1 MIYHLLLHINRNI
14 NQGSSLTFSNTSF
27 AHNLFFSQFNF
38 KSKESFSIHNHLGFS
53 VSANCYSFL
62 RTNFDSTNTIF
73 DYVRVYHII
82 NVWGVLNDVLTWA
95 CDLFKSYHQGGGD
108 WDRITYLCDLIYVS
122 QSCDNRVCE
131 LFDIYSE
138 NLSVDPKMISYT
150 FVHIPLSI
158 YGVVW
163 LIIYCFDY
171 YFHMLDNTTQSIQK

>member
-1 MIYHLLLHINRNI
+1 MIIRIDIGDKNRLAGWLNKDICMSIADQSSTIQTRQAIHFFVAIYFPNVGTIFNQKDSLTQLIYDLLLHINRNI

-82 NVWGVLNDVLTWA
+82 NV
-95 CDLFKSYHQGGGD
+95 
-108 WDRITYLCDLIYVS
+108 
-122 QSCDNRVCE
+122 
-131 LFDIYSE
+131 
-138 NLSVDPKMISYT
+138 
-150 FVHIPLSI
+150 
-158 YGVVW
+158 
-163 LIIYCFDY
+163 
-171 YFHMLDNTTQSIQK
+171 